1 MNSEDSEWTKILL
14 VPYFREVNLTA
25 TQLRSQETL
34 SCNHVTVWKASWRWR
49 QRAESDQ
56 RAQSSQ
62 SP

>member
-49 QRAESDQ
+49 QRAV
-56 RAQSSQ
+56 
-62 SP
+62 